1 MALVQFSPT
10 FGPSTIKII
19 YILSLGPNQS
29 GFDDDALAWSLHEQ
43 NSYLISSKYQDIEKQ
58 HPSSRYEKANLFEE
72 RKYGFVQLFLPIK
85 RIFHVVGPFLLS
97 LLSSS
102 SCLPPRMITTM
113 VDHKLQP
120 HHIDKCPL

>member
-72 RKYGFVQLFLPIK
+72 RKYGFVQLFFANKKNFSRGWAIFIVVAIIIVMLPTAHDYNDGRPQIA
-85 RIFHVVGPFLLS
+85 
-97 LLSSS
+97 
-102 SCLPPRMITTM
+102 TT
-113 VDHKLQP
+113 P
-120 HHIDKCPL
+120 Y